1 MRPCWGKIPTSNMAL
16 KWRYQTRCN
25 GDKRHEDELNTETW
39 LTPQNSKRP
48 HLKLII
54 QTRDI
59 RISCCGLW
67 GRECLKNAFHKPL
80 VCSLCTDP
88 TPVRKREWRGGGGE
102 AGLYT
107 GYLKHPEAFHTSSF
121 LEPTIFFILA
131 SGFSNRWRKQN
142 GVGCCC
148 IPRCRG
154 LFLDNFTLKTQEN
167 SS

>member
-25 GDKRHEDELNTETW
+25 GDKRHEDELNTDTW

-59 RISCCGLW
+59 CISCCGLW
-67 GRECLKNAFHKPL
+67 GQECLKNAFHKPL

-88 TPVRKREWRGGGGE
+88 TPVRKGEWRGGGWSVH
-102 AGLYT
+102 GL
-107 GYLKHPEAFHTSSF
+107 PEASGSISYQQFSRAHY
-121 LEPTIFFILA
+121 IFYFGQRLFKQVEEA
-131 SGFSNRWRKQN
+131 KWSRMLLYSEVPRPFSR
-142 GVGCCC
+142 
-148 IPRCRG
+148 
-154 LFLDNFTLKTQEN
+154 
-167 SS
+167 

>member
-25 GDKRHEDELNTETW
+25 GDKRHEDELNTDTW

-59 RISCCGLW
+59 RIHCCGLW

-88 TPVRKREWRGGGGE
+88 TPLRKGEWRGGGWSVHR
-102 AGLYT
+102 L
-107 GYLKHPEAFHTSSF
+107 PEA
-121 LEPTIFFILA
+121 
-131 SGFSNRWRKQN
+131 SGS
-142 GVGCCC
+142 
-148 IPRCRG
+148 I
-154 LFLDNFTLKTQEN
+154 
-167 SS
+167 SYS